1 MTEISADKGHP
12 RDFPGGP
19 VAKTPQSR
27 GPGFNH
33 WSGNYIPHAATK
45 NLHAAAKELRVLMLQ
60 VKTLY
65 TATNIPIATR
75 LDAAKQ
81 INYLNNK
88 IFLKISKG
96 NPRELS
102 CAFCLVRTQRR
113 KQPSM
118 NQESGPQQTPNLQGK
133 NQSSLEQTKSSEE
146 DSSSLA
152 ERIAFLLG

>member
-1 MTEISADKGHP
+1 
-12 RDFPGGP
+12 
-19 VAKTPQSR
+19 
-27 GPGFNH
+27 
-33 WSGNYIPHAATK
+33 
-45 NLHAAAKELRVLMLQ
+45 MLQ
-60 VKTLY
+60 LKTLY
-65 TATNIPIATR
+65 IATNIPSATR

-118 NQESGPQQTPNLQGK
+118 NQEPGLSGHQICNEK
-133 NQSSLEQTKSSEE
+133 AHWSNKSSE
-146 DSSSLA
+146 DDSSLA
-152 ERIAFLLG
+152 EPVAQLCFPLVGVVAG